1 MRNNGRSC
9 NPAGRPYIAISF
21 KHMTKDQ
28 RTLTQPFIPLI
39 IIIAVLIFVSVL
51 AYTQAE
57 RLSDFFRAQ
66 AAINGAILIVA
77 IISAALIIWEVFSL
91 SRSVSWVAGTGTA
104 DSAPPVSPAP
114 TADMPQ
120 LLYPLQSLLDGTT
133 IKSGFST
140 ENLSIV
146 MDAIKARNDER
157 RDLSQYLLQ
166 LLIFLGLFGTFW
178 GLTLTVSNI
187 GDAIGQLNQESA
199 SRDAGD
205 LFGQMIQSLEDPI
218 GSMGIAFSSSLFG
231 LAGTIIIGF
240 LEQQSAQAH
249 GRFIDELEN
258 WLYQHAILSSAVT
271 GGGPYPVAANG
282 AVTVQTGSF
291 NEEILA
297 TTNARL
303 EQIDMGLAR
312 NHDTLYSTSE
322 ALVAILEN
330 QKALLKEENGKINN
344 LNMVI
349 DTNQRISDIMESWNR
364 RSDQYFNDASTGQ
377 AQMVK
382 VTEDIE
388 RLLKARDTT
397 RTLNDR
403 LAELSRELGE
413 NARRTENA
421 FTNLRDFLSGNET
434 GTQLQALLD
443 SMESARAELQ
453 AFREEAAARSKS
465 EE

>member
-1 MRNNGRSC
+1 
-9 NPAGRPYIAISF
+9 
-21 KHMTKDQ
+21 MTEEK
-28 RTLTQPFIPLI
+28 RTLTQPYIPLI
-39 IIIAVLIFVSVL
+39 IIVAVLLFSTGL

-57 RLSDFFRAQ
+57 RLTEFFFAQ
-66 AAINGAILIVA
+66 AAINGAILTVA
-77 IISAALIIWEVFSL
+77 VLSAALIIWEVFSL
-91 SRSVSWVAGTGTA
+91 SRAIVWVAGTRTSG
-104 DSAPPVSPAP
+104 SAPSSAQESS
-114 TADMPQ
+114 ADMPQ
-120 LLYPLQSLLDGTT
+120 LLYPLQSLMDGKTV
-133 IKSGFST
+133 KSGFST

-178 GLTLTVSNI
+178 GLTLTVGNI
-187 GDAIGQLNQESA
+187 GNAIGQMNQESA
-199 SRDAGD
+199 SRDAGE
-205 LFGQMIQSLEDPI
+205 LFEQMIRSLEDPI

-258 WLYQHAILSSAVT
+258 WLYQHAILSSAGT
-271 GGGPYPVAANG
+271 GGGPYPMAAAGAVAAS
-282 AVTVQTGSF
+282 TTSF
-291 NEEILA
+291 NEEVLTA
-297 TTNARL
+297 TNAKL
-303 EQIDMGLAR
+303 EQIDVGLAR
-312 NHDTLYSTSE
+312 NHDTLFATVE
-322 ALVAILEN
+322 ALVAIQEN
-330 QKALLKEENGKINN
+330 QRALLREENGKISN
-344 LNMVI
+344 LNMLI
-349 DTNQRISDIMESWNR
+349 DTNQRMSEIMESWNR
-364 RSDQYFNDASTGQ
+364 RSDQYFDDASRGQ

-382 VTEDIE
+382 VAEDIE

-434 GTQLQALLD
+434 GNQLQALLD
-443 SMESARAELQ
+443 SMESNRAELQ
-453 AFREEAAARSKS
+453 AFREEAASRGTP

>member
-1 MRNNGRSC
+1 
-9 NPAGRPYIAISF
+9 
-21 KHMTKDQ
+21 MTEEK
-28 RTLTQPFIPLI
+28 RTLTQPYIPLI
-39 IIIAVLIFVSVL
+39 IIVAVLLFSTGL

-57 RLSDFFRAQ
+57 RLTEFFFAQ
-66 AAINGAILIVA
+66 AAINGAILTVA
-77 IISAALIIWEVFSL
+77 VLSAALIIWEVFSL
-91 SRSVSWVAGTGTA
+91 SRAIVWVAGTRTSG
-104 DSAPPVSPAP
+104 SAPSS
-114 TADMPQ
+114 TQESSADMPQ
-120 LLYPLQSLLDGTT
+120 LLYPLQSLMDGKTV
-133 IKSGFST
+133 KSGFST

-178 GLTLTVSNI
+178 GLTLTVGNI
-187 GDAIGQLNQESA
+187 GNAIGQMNQESA
-199 SRDAGD
+199 SRDAGE
-205 LFGQMIQSLEDPI
+205 LFEQMIRSLEDPI

-258 WLYQHAILSSAVT
+258 WLYQHAILSSAGT
-271 GGGPYPVAANG
+271 GGGPYPMAAAGAVAAS
-282 AVTVQTGSF
+282 TTSF
-291 NEEILA
+291 NEEVLTA
-297 TTNARL
+297 TNAKL
-303 EQIDMGLAR
+303 EQIDVGLAR
-312 NHDTLYSTSE
+312 NHDTLYATVE
-322 ALVAILEN
+322 ALVAIQEN
-330 QKALLKEENGKINN
+330 QKALLREENGKISN
-344 LNMVI
+344 LNMLI
-349 DTNQRISDIMESWNR
+349 DTNQRMSEIMDSWNR
-364 RSDQYFNDASTGQ
+364 RSDQYFDDASRGQ
-377 AQMVK
+377 TQMVK
-382 VTEDIE
+382 VAEDIE

-434 GTQLQALLD
+434 GNQLQALLD
-443 SMESARAELQ
+443 SMESNRAELQ
-453 AFREEAAARSKS
+453 AFREEAASRGTP

>member
-1 MRNNGRSC
+1 
-9 NPAGRPYIAISF
+9 
-21 KHMTKDQ
+21 MTEEK
-28 RTLTQPFIPLI
+28 RTLTQPYIPLI
-39 IIIAVLIFVSVL
+39 IIVAVLLFSTGL

-57 RLSDFFRAQ
+57 RLTEFFFAQ
-66 AAINGAILIVA
+66 AAINGAILTVA
-77 IISAALIIWEVFSL
+77 VLSAALIIWEVFSL
-91 SRSVSWVAGTGTA
+91 SRAIVWVAGTRTSG
-104 DSAPPVSPAP
+104 SAPSSAQESS
-114 TADMPQ
+114 ADMPQ
-120 LLYPLQSLLDGTT
+120 LLYPLQSLMDGKTV
-133 IKSGFST
+133 KSGFST
-140 ENLSIV
+140 ENLSTV

-178 GLTLTVSNI
+178 GLTLTVGNI
-187 GDAIGQLNQESA
+187 GNAIGQMNQESA
-199 SRDAGD
+199 SRDAGE
-205 LFGQMIQSLEDPI
+205 LFEQMIRSLEDPI

-258 WLYQHAILSSAVT
+258 WLYQHAILSSAGT
-271 GGGPYPVAANG
+271 GGGPYPMAAAGAVAAS
-282 AVTVQTGSF
+282 TTSF
-291 NEEILA
+291 NEEVLTA
-297 TTNARL
+297 TNAKL
-303 EQIDMGLAR
+303 EQIDVGLAR
-312 NHDTLYSTSE
+312 NHDTLFATVE
-322 ALVAILEN
+322 ALVAIQEN
-330 QKALLKEENGKINN
+330 QRALLREENGKISN
-344 LNMVI
+344 LNMLI
-349 DTNQRISDIMESWNR
+349 DTNQRMSEIMDSWNR
-364 RSDQYFNDASTGQ
+364 RSDQYFDDASRGQ

-382 VTEDIE
+382 VAEDIE

-434 GTQLQALLD
+434 GNQLQALLD
-443 SMESARAELQ
+443 SMESNRAELQ
-453 AFREEAAARSKS
+453 AFREEAASRGTP

>member
-1 MRNNGRSC
+1 
-9 NPAGRPYIAISF
+9 
-21 KHMTKDQ
+21 MTEEK
-28 RTLTQPFIPLI
+28 RTLTQPYIPLI
-39 IIIAVLIFVSVL
+39 IIVAVLLFSTGL

-57 RLSDFFRAQ
+57 RLTEFFFAQ
-66 AAINGAILIVA
+66 AAINGAILTVA
-77 IISAALIIWEVFSL
+77 VLSAALIIWEVFSL
-91 SRSVSWVAGTGTA
+91 SRAIVWVAGTRTSG
-104 DSAPPVSPAP
+104 SAPSSAQESS
-114 TADMPQ
+114 ADMPQ
-120 LLYPLQSLLDGTT
+120 LLYPLQSLMDGKTV
-133 IKSGFST
+133 KSGFST

-178 GLTLTVSNI
+178 GLTLTVGNI
-187 GDAIGQLNQESA
+187 GNAIGQMNQESA
-199 SRDAGD
+199 SRDAGE
-205 LFGQMIQSLEDPI
+205 LFEQMIRSLEDPI

-258 WLYQHAILSSAVT
+258 WLYQHAILSSAGT
-271 GGGPYPVAANG
+271 GGGPYPMAAAGAVAAS
-282 AVTVQTGSF
+282 TTSF
-291 NEEILA
+291 NEEVLTA
-297 TTNARL
+297 TNAKL
-303 EQIDMGLAR
+303 EQIDVGLAR
-312 NHDTLYSTSE
+312 NHDTLYATVE
-322 ALVAILEN
+322 ALVAIQEN
-330 QKALLKEENGKINN
+330 QRALLREENGKISN
-344 LNMVI
+344 LNMLI
-349 DTNQRISDIMESWNR
+349 DTNQRMSEIMDSWNR
-364 RSDQYFNDASTGQ
+364 RSDQYFDDASRGQ
-377 AQMVK
+377 TQMVK
-382 VTEDIE
+382 VAEDIE

-434 GTQLQALLD
+434 GNQLQALLD
-443 SMESARAELQ
+443 SMESNRAELQ
-453 AFREEAAARSKS
+453 AFREEAASRGTP

>member
-1 MRNNGRSC
+1 
-9 NPAGRPYIAISF
+9 
-21 KHMTKDQ
+21 MTEEK
-28 RTLTQPFIPLI
+28 RTLTQPYIPLI
-39 IIIAVLIFVSVL
+39 IIVAVLLFASGL

-57 RLSDFFRAQ
+57 RLSEFFFAQ

-77 IISAALIIWEVFSL
+77 VLSAALIIWEVFSL
-91 SRSVSWVAGTGTA
+91 SRAVVWVAGTRTA
-104 DSAPPVSPAP
+104 GNASPDP
-114 TADMPQ
+114 DTSDADMPQ
-120 LLYPLQSLLDGTT
+120 LLYPLQSLMDGKTV
-133 IKSGFST
+133 KSGFST

-178 GLTLTVSNI
+178 GLTLTVGNI
-187 GDAIGQLNQESA
+187 GNAIEQLNQESA
-199 SRDAGD
+199 SRDAGE
-205 LFGQMIQSLEDPI
+205 LFEQMIRSLEDPI

-271 GGGPYPVAANG
+271 GGGPYPMAPPAPVAAST
-282 AVTVQTGSF
+282 ATF
-291 NEEILA
+291 NEEVLTA
-297 TTNARL
+297 TNAKL
-303 EQIDMGLAR
+303 EQIDVGLAR
-312 NHDTLYSTSE
+312 NHDTLYSTVE
-322 ALVAILEN
+322 ALVAIQEN
-330 QKALLKEENGKINN
+330 QRALLKEENGKISN
-344 LNMVI
+344 LNMLI
-349 DTNQRISDIMESWNR
+349 DTNQRMSEIMESWNR
-364 RSDQYFNDASTGQ
+364 RSDQYFDDASRGQ

-434 GTQLQALLD
+434 GNQLQALLD
-443 SMESARAELQ
+443 SMESNRAELQ
-453 AFREEAAARSKS
+453 AFREEAASRGTP

>member
-1 MRNNGRSC
+1 
-9 NPAGRPYIAISF
+9 
-21 KHMTKDQ
+21 
-28 RTLTQPFIPLI
+28 TLTQPYIPLI
-39 IIIAVLIFVSVL
+39 IIVAVLLFSTGL

-57 RLSDFFRAQ
+57 RLTEFFFAQ
-66 AAINGAILIVA
+66 AAINGAILTVA
-77 IISAALIIWEVFSL
+77 VLSAALIIWEVFSL
-91 SRSVSWVAGTGTA
+91 SRAIVWVAGTRTSG
-104 DSAPPVSPAP
+104 SAPSS
-114 TADMPQ
+114 TQESSADMPQ
-120 LLYPLQSLLDGTT
+120 LLYPLQSLMDGKTV
-133 IKSGFST
+133 KSGFST

-178 GLTLTVSNI
+178 GLTLTVGNI
-187 GDAIGQLNQESA
+187 GNAIGQMNQESA
-199 SRDAGD
+199 SRDAGE
-205 LFGQMIQSLEDPI
+205 LFEQMIRSLEDPI

-258 WLYQHAILSSAVT
+258 WLYQHAILSSAGT
-271 GGGPYPVAANG
+271 GGGPYPMAVAGAVAAS
-282 AVTVQTGSF
+282 TTSF
-291 NEEILA
+291 NEEVLTA
-297 TTNARL
+297 TNAKL
-303 EQIDMGLAR
+303 EQIDVGLAR
-312 NHDTLYSTSE
+312 NHDTLFATVE
-322 ALVAILEN
+322 ALVAIQEN
-330 QKALLKEENGKINN
+330 QRALLREENGKISN
-344 LNMVI
+344 LNMLI
-349 DTNQRISDIMESWNR
+349 DTNQRMSEIMDSWNR
-364 RSDQYFNDASTGQ
+364 RSDQYFDDASRGQ

-382 VTEDIE
+382 VAEDIE

-434 GTQLQALLD
+434 GNQLQALLD
-443 SMESARAELQ
+443 SMESNRAELQ
-453 AFREEAAARSKS
+453 AFREEAASRGTP

>member
-1 MRNNGRSC
+1 
-9 NPAGRPYIAISF
+9 
-21 KHMTKDQ
+21 MTEEK
-28 RTLTQPFIPLI
+28 RTLTQPYIPLI
-39 IIIAVLIFVSVL
+39 IIVAVLLFSTGL

-57 RLSDFFRAQ
+57 RLTEFFFAQ
-66 AAINGAILIVA
+66 AAINGAILTVA
-77 IISAALIIWEVFSL
+77 VLSAALIIWEVFSL
-91 SRSVSWVAGTGTA
+91 SRAIVWVAGTRTSG
-104 DSAPPVSPAP
+104 SAPSSAQESS
-114 TADMPQ
+114 ADMPQ
-120 LLYPLQSLLDGTT
+120 LLYPLQSLMDGKTV
-133 IKSGFST
+133 KSGFST

-178 GLTLTVSNI
+178 GLTLTVGNI
-187 GDAIGQLNQESA
+187 GNAIGQMNQESA
-199 SRDAGD
+199 SRDAGE
-205 LFGQMIQSLEDPI
+205 LFEQMIRSLEDPI

-258 WLYQHAILSSAVT
+258 WLYQHAILSSAGT
-271 GGGPYPVAANG
+271 GGGPYPMAAAGAVAAS
-282 AVTVQTGSF
+282 TTSF
-291 NEEILA
+291 NEEVLTA
-297 TTNARL
+297 TNAKL
-303 EQIDMGLAR
+303 EQIDVGLAR
-312 NHDTLYSTSE
+312 NHDTLFATVE
-322 ALVAILEN
+322 ALVAIQEN
-330 QKALLKEENGKINN
+330 QRALLREENGKISN
-344 LNMVI
+344 LNMLI
-349 DTNQRISDIMESWNR
+349 DTNQRMSEIMDSWNR
-364 RSDQYFNDASTGQ
+364 RSDQYFDDASRGQ

-382 VTEDIE
+382 VAEDIE

-434 GTQLQALLD
+434 GNQLQALLD
-443 SMESARAELQ
+443 SMESNRAELQ
-453 AFREEAAARSKS
+453 AFREEAASRGTP

>member
-1 MRNNGRSC
+1 
-9 NPAGRPYIAISF
+9 
-21 KHMTKDQ
+21 MTEEK
-28 RTLTQPFIPLI
+28 RTLTQPYIPLI
-39 IIIAVLIFVSVL
+39 IIVAVLLFSTGL

-57 RLSDFFRAQ
+57 RLTEFFFAQ
-66 AAINGAILIVA
+66 AAINGAILTVA
-77 IISAALIIWEVFSL
+77 VLSAALIIWEVFSL
-91 SRSVSWVAGTGTA
+91 SRAIVWVAGTRTSG
-104 DSAPPVSPAP
+104 SAPSSAQESS
-114 TADMPQ
+114 ADMPQ
-120 LLYPLQSLLDGTT
+120 LLYPLQSLMDGKTV
-133 IKSGFST
+133 KSGFST

-178 GLTLTVSNI
+178 GLTLTVGNI
-187 GDAIGQLNQESA
+187 GNAIGQMNQESA
-199 SRDAGD
+199 SRDAGE
-205 LFGQMIQSLEDPI
+205 LFEQMIRSLEDPI

-258 WLYQHAILSSAVT
+258 WLYQHAILSSAGT
-271 GGGPYPVAANG
+271 GGGPYPMAAAGAVAAS
-282 AVTVQTGSF
+282 TTSF
-291 NEEILA
+291 NEEVLTA
-297 TTNARL
+297 TNAKL
-303 EQIDMGLAR
+303 EQIDVGLAR
-312 NHDTLYSTSE
+312 NHDTLFATVE
-322 ALVAILEN
+322 ALVAIQEN
-330 QKALLKEENGKINN
+330 QRALLREENGKIRN
-344 LNMVI
+344 LNMLI
-349 DTNQRISDIMESWNR
+349 DTNQRMSEIMDSWNR
-364 RSDQYFNDASTGQ
+364 RSDQYFDDASRGQ

-382 VTEDIE
+382 VAEDIE

-434 GTQLQALLD
+434 GNQLQALLD
-443 SMESARAELQ
+443 SMESNRAELQ
-453 AFREEAAARSKS
+453 AFREEAASRGTP

>member
-1 MRNNGRSC
+1 
-9 NPAGRPYIAISF
+9 
-21 KHMTKDQ
+21 MTEEK
-28 RTLTQPFIPLI
+28 RTLTQPYIPLI
-39 IIIAVLIFVSVL
+39 IIVAVLLFSTGL

-57 RLSDFFRAQ
+57 RLTEFFFAQ
-66 AAINGAILIVA
+66 AAINGAILTVA
-77 IISAALIIWEVFSL
+77 VLSAALIIWEVFSL
-91 SRSVSWVAGTGTA
+91 SRAIVWVAGTRTSG
-104 DSAPPVSPAP
+104 SAPSS
-114 TADMPQ
+114 TQESSADMPQ
-120 LLYPLQSLLDGTT
+120 LLYPLQSLMDGKTV
-133 IKSGFST
+133 KSGFST

-178 GLTLTVSNI
+178 GLTLTVGNI
-187 GDAIGQLNQESA
+187 GNAIGQMNQESA
-199 SRDAGD
+199 SRDAGE
-205 LFGQMIQSLEDPI
+205 LFEQMIRSLEDPI

-258 WLYQHAILSSAVT
+258 WLYQHAILSSAGT
-271 GGGPYPVAANG
+271 GGGPYPMAAAGAVAAS
-282 AVTVQTGSF
+282 TTSF
-291 NEEILA
+291 NEEVLTA
-297 TTNARL
+297 TNAKL
-303 EQIDMGLAR
+303 EQIDVGLAR
-312 NHDTLYSTSE
+312 NHDTLFATVE
-322 ALVAILEN
+322 ALVAIQEN
-330 QKALLKEENGKINN
+330 QRALLREENGKISN
-344 LNMVI
+344 LNMLI
-349 DTNQRISDIMESWNR
+349 DTNQRMSEIMDSWNR
-364 RSDQYFNDASTGQ
+364 RSDQYFDDASRGQ

-382 VTEDIE
+382 VAEDIE

-434 GTQLQALLD
+434 GNQLQALLD
-443 SMESARAELQ
+443 SMESNRAELQ
-453 AFREEAAARSKS
+453 AFREEAASRGTP

>member
-1 MRNNGRSC
+1 
-9 NPAGRPYIAISF
+9 
-21 KHMTKDQ
+21 MTKDQ
-28 RTLTQPFIPLI
+28 RTLTQPYIPLI

-57 RLSDFFRAQ
+57 RLNDFFRAQ
-66 AAINGAILIVA
+66 AAINGAILVVA
-77 IISAALIIWEVFSL
+77 VLSAALIIWEVFSL
-91 SRSVSWVAGTGTA
+91 SRSVSWVAGTGTP
-104 DSAPPVSPAP
+104 DSVPPVSEAP
-114 TADMPQ
+114 KADMPQ

-271 GGGPYPVAANG
+271 GGAAYPITASG
-282 AVTVQTGSF
+282 AVTVQAGSF
-291 NEEILA
+291 NEEVLTA
-297 TTNARL
+297 TNTRL

-349 DTNQRISDIMESWNR
+349 DTNQRISEIMDSWNR

-382 VTEDIE
+382 VAEDIE